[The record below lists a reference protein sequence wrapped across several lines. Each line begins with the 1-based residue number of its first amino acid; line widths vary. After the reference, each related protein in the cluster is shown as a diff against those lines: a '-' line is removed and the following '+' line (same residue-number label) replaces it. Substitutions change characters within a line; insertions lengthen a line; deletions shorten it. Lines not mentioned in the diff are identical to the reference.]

1 MKHIALFVLGAAA
14 LIACSL
20 VDEDMRDCENDYTLD
35 YELQLVTNLTTEL
48 QTQLSLA
55 ADVSLSSAL
64 ETKMKDIFTDYAHDV
79 DLSFYDVSGDSL
91 RLHHES
97 HIMDAT
103 ESSYTLYIPVRKYM
117 HLAAANVGD
126 NKMVQLLQGEKCH
139 EASFHQLVQDT
150 LNCHK
155 TGLYSARLLMDIQEG
170 VDQKFDVHLF
180 MVNCATSVILDT
192 LGSGI
197 KDAKV
202 FLTGFATDF
211 DLADSTYRYEFSPII
226 RPDKVDVSGEANPP
240 ICYASVNFPSRDIT
254 PQTKV
259 VIDTDEPFVSENADK
274 ALWEIRV
281 YCTLKDGS
289 MTETRLGMLRPLRA
303 GQFKVV
309 DLKVKDSG
317 AALPNTPSGDEDP
330 TMAISITLDWHSGMV
345 IEVPL

>member
-14 LIACSL
+14 LIACRL
-20 VDEDMRDCENDYTLD
+20 VDEDVRDCENDYTLD

-48 QTQLSLA
+48 QTQISMA

-64 ETKMKDIFTDYAHDV
+64 ETKMKDIFTDFAHDV

-97 HIMDAT
+97 HIMDAA
-103 ESSYTLYIPVRKYM
+103 ESSYALYIPIRKYM
-117 HLAAANVGD
+117 HLAAANVRD
-126 NKMVQLLQGEKCH
+126 NEMVQLLQGEKCH
-139 EASFHQLVQDT
+139 QATFHQLVQDT
-150 LNCHK
+150 VSCHK

-197 KDAKV
+197 KDARV

-211 DLADSTYRYEFSPII
+211 DLADSTYRYEYSPII
-226 RPDKVDVSGEANPP
+226 RPDKVSVSDKASAP
-240 ICYASVNFPSRDIT
+240 ICYASVNFPSRDIP
-254 PQTKV
+254 PQTKT
-259 VIDTDEPFVSENADK
+259 VIETSEPFVSENADK

-281 YCTLKDGS
+281 YCTCKDGAV
-289 MTETRLGMLRPLRA
+289 TETRLGMLRPLRP
-303 GQFKVV
+303 GQFKIVE
-309 DLKVKDSG
+309 LSVKDSG
-317 AALPNTPSGDEDP
+317 AALPDTPGGEADP
-330 TMAISITLDWHSGMV
+330 TMAVSVTLDWHPGMV